1 MTTYIFLSVRPPELS
16 LSNLSL
22 LVIIIFFYTPF
33 RLIPMSRHLSRH
45 PLVLFDQASTDFL
58 LSGDTPETRQRLL
71 SSLFRIHTAYHLLIA
86 NGDSSTFTQYCYDK
100 AETALDALFNHFG
113 ITSFHYA

>member
-1 MTTYIFLSVRPPELS
+1 MTTYIFLLVRQLKLL
-16 LSNLSL
+16 LSNFTFYYYY
-22 LVIIIFFYTPF
+22 FFVTPF
-33 RLIPMSRHLSRH
+33 RLIPMFCHLSRH

-58 LSGDTPETRQRLL
+58 LNGDTPETRQGLL
-71 SSLFRIHTAYHLLIA
+71 SSLFRIHTAYHLLLA

-113 ITSFHYA
+113 ITSFHFA

>member
-1 MTTYIFLSVRPPELS
+1 MSTHTLLSVRPPELS
-16 LSNLSL
+16 LSSLPL
-22 LVIIIFFYTPF
+22 LVIIVFFYTPF
-33 RLIPMSRHLSRH
+33 RLILMSRHLSRH

-71 SSLFRIHTAYHLLIA
+71 SSLFRIHTAYHLLLA

-100 AETALDALFNHFG
+100 VETALDALFNHFG
-113 ITSFHYA
+113 ITSFHLA

>member
-1 MTTYIFLSVRPPELS
+1 MTTYILLNVRPPKPFLS
-16 LSNLSL
+16 SLSL

-58 LSGDTPETRQRLL
+58 LYGDTPETRQRLL
-71 SSLFRIHTAYHLLIA
+71 SSLFRIHTAYHLLLA
-86 NGDSSTFTQYCYDK
+86 NGDSSTFTQYFYDK
-100 AETALDALFNHFG
+100 VEIALDALFNHFG
-113 ITSFHYA
+113 ITTFHFA